1 MSSGESPPHPP
12 PPPPDDSGTLPSHE
26 PSDDSM
32 AGSDDDWAE
41 NSVPW
46 NPELPVFEP
55 SHNLLLDAGPWTVPY
70 ADFTPPPSPFAL
82 EMRAESIEQLV
93 GGDALR
99 RGESERIEAGR
110 SEDNSDVVAGR
121 DRVRVQ
127 GTLHEH
133 TGHGLGEQVAHL
145 DTTVDGRL
153 DVHTGNEDTVL
164 LAGHMKD
171 VWDGGT
177 AIVAAMTDDLVAGG
191 GVRVTAPLDLWVH
204 GLMGVEERIGTC
216 TADAVLMELGATHY
230 EREYGPGVHAAG
242 LAVYNGS
249 LYLSNRNSFR
259 PLMRVSSG
267 VRNLIA
273 GGGSGGAG
281 DGAGDGAGGAPDAS
295 PPPAPAAAGA
305 GTEAVSE
312 TFSAA
317 TGNARSVDA
326 VVEAGARSDN
336 LTGTRHISNAT
347 DAVRSEDL
355 AAMNQAPAA
364 QLDDLRDSL
373 RPAGDETGGRAGT
386 GSPYNA
392 GSDWRVPQE
401 GVERSDTQM
410 EFLDEFLHNF
420 NTMLDDRSRDTSL
433 FAPAGDLSE
442 LNHSA
447 DSAEQLAALQ
457 RGDVDTA
464 SVQSIGSPIP
474 GGTDDLHHASEI
486 PHAPTSVPGGDE
498 TPLGPAR
505 FEAFESVPSP
515 DIVEPPGIPPDRGW
529 ATNYDELVAK
539 LMKYRLACEWYPVT
553 EYQRAVES
561 VDSTVRETYRYFAGN
576 AVDVNQFIGPEGTR
590 AAYGLLVELASQAG
604 EAGDA
609 QRAEAIRDA
618 LKVVDQFIYEN
629 ATNLANRANDFDG
642 TSAWMAE
649 YRRIDPAI
657 DDVKL
662 ADWIQDQ
669 IDALGLGFVDPT
681 VEEGFDA
688 FRLGGFKAAYF
699 TEMMQ
704 EVSRGWDPTF
714 HSRFEMAYLI
724 QVGEFEHA
732 RLADEMH
739 VRLLEA
745 MANPEMHR
753 AGSVPAH
760 VSQDLADLRLYDR
773 SGHFVHVPGYAYV
786 PVPNSSRV
794 DDVHGAVHA
803 AGVAGSVPE
812 IPRSASAGSLY
823 SSQVTTPPDPFVRV
837 TDSESDLRFGSL
849 VTDEPHRRASLGYLG
864 GGSVPATPVVG
875 AAPRLDAN
883 AASLPVLDDAFRLTS
898 QVTTP
903 PDPFVR
909 MTDSDSAFD
918 LRFGSLVTDE
928 PHSRASLDY
937 SGGGSVPATSVVGA
951 APRLDAN
958 ASSWPGLE
966 DAFRLTDDL
975 EFLPG
980 SQRVGE
986 PLSDVPHGLESY
998 LATDFG
1004 TFRRIDDAP
1013 ADAPDEIRPRTGSSS
1028 EWEGGRSGTSSGQGG
1043 IGFGRPEAEGERPP
1057 GWQLGETPG
1066 FGGAD
1071 AKPQDRGYDLSFL
1084 EWGVQNVMSEGDLS
1098 LPDGGIDNLP
1108 RRYREA
1114 IRTGEIERRIRPA
1127 LGAVLPLFD
1136 APRPGRGGR
1145 DRPV

>member
-1 MSSGESPPHPP
+1 
-12 PPPPDDSGTLPSHE
+12 
-26 PSDDSM
+26 M
-32 AGSDDDWAE
+32 AGSDDDWAG

-70 ADFTPPPSPFAL
+70 SDFPPPPSPFAL
-82 EMRAESIEQLV
+82 EMRSETIEQLV

-110 SEDNSDVVAGR
+110 SEENSDAVAGR

-133 TGHGLGEQVAHL
+133 TGHGLAEQVAHL

-216 TADAVLMELGATHY
+216 TADAVLLELGATHY

-249 LYLSNRNSFR
+249 LYLSNRSTFR

-273 GGGSGGAG
+273 GGG
-281 DGAGDGAGGAPDAS
+281 DGGAGGAPDAS

-474 GGTDDLHHASEI
+474 GGTDDVHGSSDLSRAGTPVLERDRTPTPSWETLFYALTDDLFVHHWNKNQHDVDVHQAAVDAVIDKTFATFHQLGGNTDELHSIQSRMHRAVVARRILEQMADQARQAGLSGRVDEIVQALQEIDHHTYQTLGDAGLIDSAGTIGRHASSGTDDLHHASEI
-486 PHAPTSVPGGDE
+486 PHAPTSVP
-498 TPLGPAR
+498 
-505 FEAFESVPSP
+505 
-515 DIVEPPGIPPDRGW
+515 
-529 ATNYDELVAK
+529 
-539 LMKYRLACEWYPVT
+539 
-553 EYQRAVES
+553 
-561 VDSTVRETYRYFAGN
+561 
-576 AVDVNQFIGPEGTR
+576 
-590 AAYGLLVELASQAG
+590 
-604 EAGDA
+604 
-609 QRAEAIRDA
+609 
-618 LKVVDQFIYEN
+618 
-629 ATNLANRANDFDG
+629 
-642 TSAWMAE
+642 
-649 YRRIDPAI
+649 
-657 DDVKL
+657 
-662 ADWIQDQ
+662 
-669 IDALGLGFVDPT
+669 
-681 VEEGFDA
+681 
-688 FRLGGFKAAYF
+688 
-699 TEMMQ
+699 
-704 EVSRGWDPTF
+704 
-714 HSRFEMAYLI
+714 
-724 QVGEFEHA
+724 
-732 RLADEMH
+732 
-739 VRLLEA
+739 
-745 MANPEMHR
+745 
-753 AGSVPAH
+753 
-760 VSQDLADLRLYDR
+760 
-773 SGHFVHVPGYAYV
+773 
-786 PVPNSSRV
+786 
-794 DDVHGAVHA
+794 
-803 AGVAGSVPE
+803 E
-812 IPRSASAGSLY
+812 IPRSESAGSLY

-849 VTDEPHRRASLGYLG
+849 VTDEPHRRASLGYSG

-875 AAPRLDAN
+875 AAARLDAN
-883 AASLPVLDDAFRLTS
+883 AASW
-898 QVTTP
+898 
-903 PDPFVR
+903 
-909 MTDSDSAFD
+909 
-918 LRFGSLVTDE
+918 LV
-928 PHSRASLDY
+928 
-937 SGGGSVPATSVVGA
+937 
-951 APRLDAN
+951 
-958 ASSWPGLE
+958 LE

-986 PLSDVPHGLESY
+986 PLSDVPHGLDESY
-998 LATDFG
+998 PATDFG

-1028 EWEGGRSGTSSGQGG
+1028 EWEGGRSGTSSGQGA
-1043 IGFGRPEAEGERPP
+1043 IGFGRPEGEGASPP
-1057 GWQLGETPG
+1057 GRQAGEAPG

-1071 AKPQDRGYDLSFL
+1071 AKPQDRGYQFSFR
-1084 EWGVQNVMSEGDLS
+1084 EWAVQNVVRSWRRGNLS
-1098 LPDGGIDNLP
+1098 LSIDNLLH
-1108 RRYREA
+1108 RFWEVMHN
-1114 IRTGEIERRIRPA
+1114 GEVERGLRHA
-1127 LGAVLPLFD
+1127 LDALLQNFD
-1136 APRPGRGGR
+1136 APRPNRGGR
-1145 DRPV
+1145 DRPI